1 MNVKEK
7 LNKVLLLAFVFLLPT
22 QLGKHFFLPF
32 SFVSGVRIDYLAPTI
47 YLIDIIFVLLAI
59 FYQAQITA
67 HVKKNARL
75 LLILGAV
82 LVANIFI
89 APVPQMAIY
98 TIARLIEVYFVYIIF
113 AHERK
118 KNGAVI
124 LYALIAGAM
133 MQAILTTLQ
142 FMNKGSLQGLFY
154 FFGERF
160 FSMSSPGIATAS
172 LNGVEILRPYGT
184 FSHPNSLGGFFLL
197 LYAFAL
203 SAKPMKIS
211 HVVLAALSSF
221 LVFFSFSKAAIGA
234 FLLITITSALI
245 QFVDRPLKSKKPC
258 LPCLVSRILI
268 PLVLGFLFFQAKGD
282 TYSIDKRITLIEQAL
297 ILFQQNPLFGVGFG
311 NNLYLQAQFP
321 SKYPEFFLQP
331 VHNIFLLLMV
341 QGGTIIT
348 ALFTWIAFQLATKK
362 RTLVF
367 IAIIMTGLV
376 DHYWLTLVQNMLL
389 AGVVFGLLSDTEGK
403 VKTIR

>member
-1 MNVKEK
+1 
-7 LNKVLLLAFVFLLPT
+7 
-22 QLGKHFFLPF
+22 
-32 SFVSGVRIDYLAPTI
+32 
-47 YLIDIIFVLLAI
+47 
-59 FYQAQITA
+59 
-67 HVKKNARL
+67 
-75 LLILGAV
+75 
-82 LVANIFI
+82 
-89 APVPQMAIY
+89 
-98 TIARLIEVYFVYIIF
+98 
-113 AHERK
+113 
-118 KNGAVI
+118 
-124 LYALIAGAM
+124 
-133 MQAILTTLQ
+133 
-142 FMNKGSLQGLFY
+142 MNKGSLQGVFY

-160 FSMSSPGIATAS
+160 FSMSSPGIASAA

-184 FSHPNSLGGFFLL
+184 FSHPNSMGGFFLL

-203 SAKPMKIS
+203 SAKPMKIP
-211 HVVLAALSSF
+211 HVVLATFTSF

-234 FLLITITSALI
+234 FLLVTITSALL
-245 QFVDRPLKSKKPC
+245 QFVDGPLKTKRRC
-258 LPCLVSRILI
+258 LPCLISRILI
-268 PLVLGFLFFQAKGD
+268 PLVLGFMFFQAKGD

-331 VHNIFLLLMV
+331 VHNIFLLLLV
-341 QGGTIIT
+341 QAGTIIT

-362 RTLVF
+362 RALVF

-389 AGVVFGLLSDTEGK
+389 VGVVFGLLSDAEGK